1 MSVDVVCGKCVA
13 KIANMRMLKSIK
25 DVMRPYNSKCP
36 SCGQT
41 LSPSEF
47 SVDVQKN

>member
-1 MSVDVVCGKCVA
+1 MSVDVVCGRCGA

-36 SCGQT
+36 SCGHT

-47 SVDVQKN
+47 TVDVQKN

>member
-1 MSVDVVCGKCVA
+1 MSVDVVCGKCGA
-13 KIANMRMLKSIK
+13 KIANLRMLKPIK
-25 DVMRPYNSKCP
+25 EVIRPYNSKCP

-47 SVDVQKN
+47 TIDVQKN